1 MNPPGI
7 LIVEDDKKIAAILS
21 DYFKSH
27 GFIVSVLYRGDHVLA
42 FLTGQQ
48 PDLIL
53 LDLMLPG
60 TDGITLCREIRKFSM
75 IPVIMLTARV
85 EETDILLGLELG
97 ADDYIVKPFSPRQV
111 VARVKA
117 VLRRSRENTF
127 IRTIQTGPLSLD
139 LQNREFRIHHTLI
152 KITPNEFGILK
163 ILMADPGRV
172 FSRME
177 LVSMVQGY
185 ECEGYH
191 RTIDTHIKNLR
202 KKIAGHL
209 PGKEV
214 IHSVYGTGYRFSLDS
229 KNGCLDTAASLPD

>member
-1 MNPPGI
+1 MNRPEI
-7 LIVEDDKKIAAILS
+7 LIVEDDIKIAAILS

-27 GFIVSVLYRGDHVLA
+27 DFIVSVLYRGDHVLA
-42 FLTGQQ
+42 FLNGQQ

-60 TDGITLCREIRKFSM
+60 MDGITLCREIRKFSM
-75 IPVIMLTARV
+75 VPIIMLTARV
-85 EETDILLGLELG
+85 EETDILLGLDLG
-97 ADDYIVKPFSPRQV
+97 ADDYILKPFSPRQV
-111 VARVKA
+111 VARAKA
-117 VLRRSRENTF
+117 VLRRSRDDYAAGTV
-127 IRTIQTGPLSLD
+127 RTGPFSLN
-139 LQNREFRIHHTLI
+139 LQNREFRIHQTLI

-163 ILMADPGRV
+163 TLMADPGRV

-177 LVSMVQGY
+177 LVARVQGY

-209 PGKEV
+209 PGKDV
-214 IHSVYGTGYRFSLDS
+214 IHSIYGTGYRFSLDNN
-229 KNGCLDTAASLPD
+229 NGCPDTAGS